1 MLETG
6 NVGKETTARIVLS
19 WTVGIYTNELPIV
32 YTKHVCFTTT
42 LGQQTKNTHTPSR
55 AGLKSLT
62 VNTFCDSSMIPCVKR
77 HS

>member
-6 NVGKETTARIVLS
+6 NVGKETTARIVLP
-19 WTVGIYTNELPIV
+19 WTVGI

-42 LGQQTKNTHTPSR
+42 LGQQTKNTQSSDEM
-55 AGLKSLT
+55 KSLT
-62 VNTFCDSSMIPCVKR
+62 VNTFCDSSMISCVKR